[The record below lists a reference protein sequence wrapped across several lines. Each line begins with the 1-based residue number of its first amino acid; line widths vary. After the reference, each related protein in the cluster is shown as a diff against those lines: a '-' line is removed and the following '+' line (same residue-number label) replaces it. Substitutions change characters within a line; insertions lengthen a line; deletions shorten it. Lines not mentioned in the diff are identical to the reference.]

1 MAMTYAK
8 LVAYS
13 PNKTA
18 TSKRNIFYIVI
29 HTMESPEKPETAENV
44 AVGWFGKIVARASAH
59 WCHTPDTKVLNANL
73 QWVEVGSLEKGDLL
87 WSTQED
93 APVQGRTMEKASVT
107 KIGRREAECVKIT
120 LEDGRSVKCT
130 LDHQFLSKFP
140 AGTSHWHWRAADSL
154 KEGYRLCV
162 PLDVWEEDNSRDG
175 GYIAGI
181 FDGEG
186 CATKNEMNRSLSF
199 AQKSNVAYEKAKNIL
214 TEADIPTSV
223 HTRDNGVNIT
233 RISGFRNVMTFL
245 GKYRPMR
252 LIEGREDFIA
262 GRNLRSRAFKTDY
275 KIVSIEK
282 IGVQEVVSLETSTHT
297 YFAEGIVS
305 HNCFDN
311 NSRVRCVD
319 DKDVAWAAPGANSTG
334 LQYELAGYASQ
345 NATGWNDE
353 YSKAL
358 LDNAAQQAAEDAVK
372 YGIPIKHLT
381 TAEIKAGKKGFIGH
395 IDATNAFNGGRG
407 HTDPGHNFPWAR
419 FLDLVRTYAGQKAT
433 TKPVSIATKPA
444 TLALGSKGARVAT
457 LQKTLN
463 DKWLRPNKWKLL
475 SVDGDYG
482 NETVRVIKAFQKSK
496 GLTVD
501 GVAGELTQKKIEQLW
516 KVKI

>member
-13 PNKTA
+13 PNKTV
-18 TSKRNIFYIVI
+18 TNKRNIFYIVI
-29 HTMESPEKPETAENV
+29 HTMEAPEKPETAENV
-44 AVGWFGKIVARASAH
+44 AIGWFGKTIARASAH
-59 WCHTPDTKVLNANL
+59 WC
-73 QWVEVGSLEKGDLL
+73 
-87 WSTQED
+87 
-93 APVQGRTMEKASVT
+93 
-107 KIGRREAECVKIT
+107 
-120 LEDGRSVKCT
+120 
-130 LDHQFLSKFP
+130 F
-140 AGTSHWHWRAADSL
+140 DS
-154 KEGYRLCV
+154 
-162 PLDVWEEDNSRDG
+162 D
-175 GYIAGI
+175 
-181 FDGEG
+181 
-186 CATKNEMNRSLSF
+186 
-199 AQKSNVAYEKAKNIL
+199 
-214 TEADIPTSV
+214 
-223 HTRDNGVNIT
+223 
-233 RISGFRNVMTFL
+233 
-245 GKYRPMR
+245 
-252 LIEGREDFIA
+252 
-262 GRNLRSRAFKTDY
+262 
-275 KIVSIEK
+275 
-282 IGVQEVVSLETSTHT
+282 
-297 YFAEGIVS
+297 
-305 HNCFDN
+305 
-311 NSRVRCVD
+311 SRVRCVD

-358 LDNAAQQAAEDAVK
+358 LDNAAQQAAQDAVK

-433 TKPVSIATKPA
+433 TKPVSIATKPV
-444 TLALGSKGARVAT
+444 TLALGSKGARVTT

-501 GVAGELTQKKIEQLW
+501 GVSGELTQKKIEQLW